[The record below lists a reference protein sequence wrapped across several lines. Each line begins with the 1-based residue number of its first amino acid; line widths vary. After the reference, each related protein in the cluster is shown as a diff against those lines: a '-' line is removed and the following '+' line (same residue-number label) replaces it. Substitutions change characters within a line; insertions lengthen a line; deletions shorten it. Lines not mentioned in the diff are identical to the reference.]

1 MKQYEQYLFD
11 ESEKLTEEL
20 KKELATEVE
29 AGLFLLPNDLTIE
42 EQFENRGMCDVV
54 DGIFQTICKL
64 FDLHNIEL
72 CTGSNHFSFDTVIE
86 TIGTQQKVTVS
97 PKLSRDKLKGLS
109 PYQLSGIIIELFLD
123 RENWS
128 KEILYSTVLS
138 DGEGNWLI

>member
-1 MKQYEQYLFD
+1 MKLYEQYLYD
-11 ESEKLTEEL
+11 ESEKVADEL
-20 KKELATEVE
+20 KRELATEVE
-29 AGLFLLPNDLTIE
+29 NGLFVLPTNLTVE
-42 EQFENRGMCDVV
+42 EQFENRGMCDIV

-72 CTGSNHFSFDTVIE
+72 CTGSSHFSFDTVIE
-86 TIGTQQKVTVS
+86 TIDNRQKVTVS

-109 PYQLSGIIIELFLD
+109 PYQLSGIIIELFVD

-128 KEILYSTVLS
+128 KDILYSTIIS